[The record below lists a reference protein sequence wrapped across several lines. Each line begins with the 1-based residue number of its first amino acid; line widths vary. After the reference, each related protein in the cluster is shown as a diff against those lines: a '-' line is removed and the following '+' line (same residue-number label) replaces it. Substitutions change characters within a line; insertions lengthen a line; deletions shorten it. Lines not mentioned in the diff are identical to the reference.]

1 MTSPLND
8 KLKSVKWGGFVIGDL
23 FDIATPKKRFYAN
36 KVTVFKVGKWPYIV
50 RTRTCNGQKG
60 FINEDERYLN
70 EGNTISFGQDTATMF
85 YQETPYFTG
94 DKIKVFKPKYER
106 FGKENA
112 QFFIAT
118 MIKSFSSFSWGAS
131 SFSVDIIKNQ
141 RLNLPII
148 NDDVIDFDFIEG
160 FIAELE
166 AYLTAAGLKDYNL
179 TIEEQQALDN
189 YNDLIFNEF
198 NVVDIFDVKNTG
210 NILSRDIKQNSGS
223 TPYLCASSEN
233 NGVSSYI
240 SYDKRYLENGGCIFI
255 GGKTFVVS
263 YQENDF
269 YSNDSHNLILSLKGK
284 NGKTK
289 STQLYLATCVHKS
302 LNHKYSWGDSI
313 SNKKIQKDTISL
325 PSKSNHPEFSSMEIL
340 ISAIQKLVIKDVA
353 QYADQKIATHK
364 KVVKSGADMI

>member
-1 MTSPLND
+1 VFNVEKLFGKSTRG
-8 KLKSVKWGGFVIGDL
+8 KRLKSDDRIPGNLPFVTAGESNEGVSAFIG
-23 FDIATPKKRFYAN
+23 N
-36 KVTVFKVGKWPYIV
+36 NVTVFSENTTTIDMFGSAKYRNYKYGADDHVAVVHTEKLSRHAAI
-50 RTRTCNGQKG
+50 
-60 FINEDERYLN
+60 FITSAIHKSSYTGMFDYGRNFYAKDADQLN
-70 EGNTISFGQDTATMF
+70 IFLPS
-85 YQETPYFTG
+85 
-94 DKIKVFKPKYER
+94 
-106 FGKENA
+106 
-112 QFFIAT
+112 
-118 MIKSFSSFSWGAS
+118 
-131 SFSVDIIKNQ
+131 KNQ
-141 RLNLPII
+141 QPDYEFMENYIAELEAERIAELE
-148 NDDVIDFDFIEG
+148 VER
-160 FIAELE
+160 IAELE

-269 YSNDSHNLILSLKGK
+269 YSNDSHNLILSLKDK

-289 STQLYLATCVHKS
+289 
-302 LNHKYSWGDSI
+302 
-313 SNKKIQKDTISL
+313 
-325 PSKSNHPEFSSMEIL
+325 
-340 ISAIQKLVIKDVA
+340 
-353 QYADQKIATHK
+353 
-364 KVVKSGADMI
+364 

>member
-1 MTSPLND
+1 MASLLND
-8 KLKSVKWGGFVIGDL
+8 KLKNVKWGVFNVEKLFGKSTRGKRLKSDDRIPGNLPFVTAGESNEGVSAFIG
-23 FDIATPKKRFYAN
+23 N
-36 KVTVFKVGKWPYIV
+36 NVTVFSENTTTIDMFGSAKYRNYKYGADDHVAVVHTEKLSRHAAI
-50 RTRTCNGQKG
+50 
-60 FINEDERYLN
+60 FITSAIHKSSYTGMFDYGRNFYAKDADQLN
-70 EGNTISFGQDTATMF
+70 IFLPS
-85 YQETPYFTG
+85 
-94 DKIKVFKPKYER
+94 
-106 FGKENA
+106 
-112 QFFIAT
+112 
-118 MIKSFSSFSWGAS
+118 
-131 SFSVDIIKNQ
+131 KNQ
-141 RLNLPII
+141 QPDYEFMENYIAELEAERIAELE
-148 NDDVIDFDFIEG
+148 VER
-160 FIAELE
+160 IAELE

-269 YSNDSHNLILSLKGK
+269 YSNDSHNLILSLKDK

-289 STQLYLATCVHKS
+289 
-302 LNHKYSWGDSI
+302 
-313 SNKKIQKDTISL
+313 
-325 PSKSNHPEFSSMEIL
+325 
-340 ISAIQKLVIKDVA
+340 
-353 QYADQKIATHK
+353 
-364 KVVKSGADMI
+364 

>member
-1 MTSPLND
+1 MKKDDQIAGSIPFVMAG
-8 KLKSVKWGGFVIGDL
+8 VKNNGVVNYISNPVAIFPSNSITV
-23 FDIATPKKRFYAN
+23 DIF
-36 KVTVFKVGKWPYIV
+36 
-50 RTRTCNGQKG
+50 
-60 FINEDERYLN
+60 
-70 EGNTISFGQDTATMF
+70 GNTFYRNYSFGAGDDTGV
-85 YQETPYFTG
+85 YWNDENSYSQETMKFFAISMSKSLNG
-94 DKIKVFKPKYER
+94 KFD
-106 FGKENA
+106 FGK
-112 QFFIAT
+112 
-118 MIKSFSSFSWGAS
+118 KLRSSQS
-131 SFSVDIIKNQ
+131 
-141 RLNLPII
+141 LNFKMMLPV
-148 NDDVIDFDFIEG
+148 NSEGVDFDFMDA

-166 AYLTAAGLKDYNL
+166 AYLTSAGLKDYNL

-364 KVVKSGADMI
+364 KVVKSGAEMI

>member
-1 MTSPLND
+1 MFNVEKLFGKSTRG
-8 KLKSVKWGGFVIGDL
+8 KRLKSDDRIPGNLPFVTAGESNEGVSAFIG
-23 FDIATPKKRFYAN
+23 N
-36 KVTVFKVGKWPYIV
+36 NVTVFSENTTTIDMFGSAKYRNYKYGADDHVAVVHTEKLSRHAAI
-50 RTRTCNGQKG
+50 
-60 FINEDERYLN
+60 FITSAIHKSSYTGMFDYGRNFYAKDADQLN
-70 EGNTISFGQDTATMF
+70 IFLPS
-85 YQETPYFTG
+85 
-94 DKIKVFKPKYER
+94 
-106 FGKENA
+106 
-112 QFFIAT
+112 
-118 MIKSFSSFSWGAS
+118 
-131 SFSVDIIKNQ
+131 KNQ
-141 RLNLPII
+141 QPDYEFMENYIAELEAER
-148 NDDVIDFDFIEG
+148 
-160 FIAELE
+160 IAELE

-269 YSNDSHNLILSLKGK
+269 YSNDSHNLILSLKDK

-364 KVVKSGADMI
+364 KVVKSGAEMI

>member
-1 MTSPLND
+1 MFNVEKLFGKSTRG
-8 KLKSVKWGGFVIGDL
+8 KRLKSDDRIPGNLPFVTAGESNEGVSAFIG
-23 FDIATPKKRFYAN
+23 N
-36 KVTVFKVGKWPYIV
+36 NVTVFSENTTTIDMFGSAKYRNYKYGADDHVAVVHTEKLSRHAAI
-50 RTRTCNGQKG
+50 
-60 FINEDERYLN
+60 FITSAIHKSSYTGMFDYGRNFYAKDADQLN
-70 EGNTISFGQDTATMF
+70 IFLPS
-85 YQETPYFTG
+85 
-94 DKIKVFKPKYER
+94 
-106 FGKENA
+106 
-112 QFFIAT
+112 
-118 MIKSFSSFSWGAS
+118 
-131 SFSVDIIKNQ
+131 KNQ
-141 RLNLPII
+141 QPDYEFMGNYIAELEAER
-148 NDDVIDFDFIEG
+148 
-160 FIAELE
+160 IAELE
-166 AYLTAAGLKDYNL
+166 AYLTSAGLKDYNL

-353 QYADQKIATHK
+353 QYADRKIATHK
-364 KVVKSGADMI
+364 KVVKSGAEMI

>member
-1 MTSPLND
+1 MFNVEKLFGKSTRG
-8 KLKSVKWGGFVIGDL
+8 KRLKSDDRIPGNLPFVTAGESNEGVSAFIG
-23 FDIATPKKRFYAN
+23 N
-36 KVTVFKVGKWPYIV
+36 NVTVFSENTTTIDMFGSAKYRNYKYGADDHVAVVHTEKLSRHAAI
-50 RTRTCNGQKG
+50 
-60 FINEDERYLN
+60 FITSAIHKSSYTGMFDYGRNFYAKDADQLN
-70 EGNTISFGQDTATMF
+70 IFLPS
-85 YQETPYFTG
+85 
-94 DKIKVFKPKYER
+94 
-106 FGKENA
+106 
-112 QFFIAT
+112 
-118 MIKSFSSFSWGAS
+118 
-131 SFSVDIIKNQ
+131 KNQ
-141 RLNLPII
+141 QPDYEFMENYIAELEAERIAELE
-148 NDDVIDFDFIEG
+148 VER
-160 FIAELE
+160 IAELE

-269 YSNDSHNLILSLKGK
+269 YSNDSHNLILSLKDK

-289 STQLYLATCVHKS
+289 
-302 LNHKYSWGDSI
+302 
-313 SNKKIQKDTISL
+313 
-325 PSKSNHPEFSSMEIL
+325 
-340 ISAIQKLVIKDVA
+340 
-353 QYADQKIATHK
+353 
-364 KVVKSGADMI
+364 